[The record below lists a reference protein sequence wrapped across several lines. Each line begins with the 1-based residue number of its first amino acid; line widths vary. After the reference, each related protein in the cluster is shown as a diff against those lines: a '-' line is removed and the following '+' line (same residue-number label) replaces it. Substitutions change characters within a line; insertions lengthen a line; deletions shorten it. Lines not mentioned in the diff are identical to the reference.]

1 MHTHSRLGI
10 LGLSLAGAATACG
23 GCSGE
28 SMNPIAS
35 AAASVAVTPAATT
48 LRTGGSQQFTAQV
61 RDGAGAI
68 VEGAPVTWRS
78 LDGAIAGVGASGMA
92 AAISVGEARVVAS
105 VGDFADTAIV
115 TVTAAPPPPSGSVDP
130 TLLPSAVAQRPVA
143 GSYGRTLAAGQTYV
157 DPNSQVTVLKLT
169 SATVPAANGGMY
181 HGYSEGGPNISLP
194 WTGTDG
200 QTYYTLKVADWLVDL
215 RYATLTPT
223 NWRPLDADGEIGL
236 AFSMN
241 PLTPR
246 IAYVINGRQ
255 VNRYN
260 TATNRIENT
269 GSWPWVITTAGEYPG
284 WLQTQVNDTW
294 LVAMH
299 NSNYTLLAFRPADGA
314 QRSVTR
320 AAAGVVT
327 DEPHL
332 DREHPVV
339 YITGDAPPEQKIWNL
354 ADGSFTI
361 PRDPAGINEDSH
373 TATLRGKALAVSW
386 RGDAIVETDWQGNVR
401 RAVTPSPTDWSG
413 DYHLAG
419 QWVFGNP
426 QEYIAVDQWED
437 DGASYV
443 IRRGM
448 IGLAS
453 VATGDVRLLVAHDGV
468 GTGYNTGGQVHPTL
482 APDGRLL
489 MWVTNMNGSGRYDTF
504 VARIPTR

>member
-1 MHTHSRLGI
+1 M
-10 LGLSLAGAATACG
+10 
-23 GCSGE
+23 
-28 SMNPIAS
+28 
-35 AAASVAVTPAATT
+35 
-48 LRTGGSQQFTAQV
+48 
-61 RDGAGAI
+61 
-68 VEGAPVTWRS
+68 
-78 LDGAIAGVGASGMA
+78 
-92 AAISVGEARVVAS
+92 
-105 VGDFADTAIV
+105 
-115 TVTAAPPPPSGSVDP
+115 
-130 TLLPSAVAQRPVA
+130 
-143 GSYGRTLAAGQTYV
+143 
-157 DPNSQVTVLKLT
+157 
-169 SATVPAANGGMY
+169 
-181 HGYSEGGPNISLP
+181 
-194 WTGTDG
+194 
-200 QTYYTLKVADWLVDL
+200 
-215 RYATLTPT
+215 
-223 NWRPLDADGEIGL
+223 
-236 AFSMN
+236 
-241 PLTPR
+241 
-246 IAYVINGRQ
+246 
-255 VNRYN
+255 
-260 TATNRIENT
+260 
-269 GSWPWVITTAGEYPG
+269 
-284 WLQTQVNDTW
+284 NDTW